1 MIVLASASP
10 RRRELLAG
18 MGFDF
23 KIITSD
29 AEEISKE
36 TDPGRIVEDLSA
48 KKAAAVLEKIK
59 AEGGLSEDRGEP
71 LLIIAADTLVFFK
84 DEILGKPVD
93 KADAVRMIGE
103 LQGNSHSVR
112 TGVTLILVTGK
123 ETKQVSFHEKTV
135 VSFDKMNDSEI
146 EAYVATGEP
155 MDKAGGYGIQGTCSK
170 FIRGIEGDYF
180 NVVGFPV
187 SHVYRA
193 MKEIGYIKV

>member
-48 KKAAAVLEKIK
+48 KKAAAVLEKIT
-59 AEGGLSEDRGEP
+59 AEGGLPEDRGEP

-93 KADAVRMIGE
+93 KADGVEILQALPEPRDRAAVAHGDGDIVRRRPAKLLHNLEADSLLALGE
-103 LQGNSHSVR
+103 EGGAIV
-112 TGVTLILVTGK
+112 LV
-123 ETKQVSFHEKTV
+123 
-135 VSFDKMNDSEI
+135 
-146 EAYVATGEP
+146 
-155 MDKAGGYGIQGTCSK
+155 
-170 FIRGIEGDYF
+170 
-180 NVVGFPV
+180 V
-187 SHVYRA
+187 SHVP
-193 MKEIGYIKV
+193 VFLLLVF